1 MTELLSSKAAAQ
13 VAIRPPARL
22 GLAPIWLASVALF
35 VAAYL
40 FVIPILLSP
49 LPYWLNVLTN
59 ASILSLAGL
68 GVWVTFSIGRINIA
82 QGAFAMIGGYTTAI
96 LSTRYGLPF
105 WICLPMSAA
114 VAASVGTLL
123 GLPILR
129 LRGVYFAMITLSLT
143 EAMRL
148 AFLNGG
154 DFTQGATGIVNIPR
168 PAGIESAL
176 AFYLLAAVLLLLALL
191 AVWRLANSRVGW
203 VFRSLRQNEELAS
216 SIGIDVAKYRV
227 IAFTFSC
234 ALGGIAG
241 SFFAVFHQNIYPATY
256 SVQDSINFMLYCFLG
271 GLDFVLGPIVGA
283 FLLVI
288 AFELLGE
295 LQQYQALLYGVLMI
309 AVMLFLPNGI
319 MSLKLWRGAQEEK
332 AS

>member
-1 MTELLSSKAAAQ
+1 MATQSVPPDAGLRAPATALGLPAAQ
-13 VAIRPPARL
+13 RAA
-22 GLAPIWLASVALF
+22 LAGAALVYVAL
-35 VAAYL
+35 V
-40 FVIPILLSP
+40 PLL
-49 LPYWLNVLTN
+49 LRDHPYWLNVLTN
-59 ASILSLAGL
+59 ASMLSLASL

-105 WICLPMSAA
+105 WGCLPLSAL
-114 VAASVGTLL
+114 VAAAVGTLI
-123 GLPILR
+123 GIPILR

-143 EAMRL
+143 EAVRL

-154 DFTQGATGIVNIPR
+154 DFTQGATGITSIPR
-168 PAGIESAL
+168 PAGIDSPV
-176 AFYLLAAVLLLLALL
+176 AFYVLAAVLLVLALA
-191 AVWRLANSRVGW
+191 AVWRLATSRIGW
-203 VFRSLRQNEELAS
+203 VFRSLRQSEDLAA
-216 SIGIDVAKYRV
+216 SIGIDVARFRV
-227 IAFTFSC
+227 IAFAFSC
-234 ALGGIAG
+234 ALGGVAG
-241 SFFAVFHQNIYPATY
+241 SFFAAFHQNIYPASY

-295 LQQYQALLYGVLMI
+295 LQRYQALLYGILMI

-319 MSLKLWRGAQEEK
+319 LSLRLGRGGER
-332 AS
+332 